1 MSWPRLTIDT
11 VRDIT
16 IRKVASGHFEARTRY
31 CDWDGKTGQ
40 VQSSGATA
48 AAAERALK
56 ARLVERSQLQSADTT
71 LTPDSLFSD
80 LVAYWLADI
89 DMEGRISRTTRNL
102 YERNMR
108 TLVSPGFDSL
118 TLREIGVAR
127 CDRFIKELGKRSHN
141 RAKQAR
147 VVLRPALELAVRHEV
162 LQRNPMDHVSR
173 LRREPHIPDALT
185 APEVNAIR
193 AAIAR
198 WESGADH
205 VSGPLPDGQLG
216 AIVEVMLGTSARIGE
231 VLAIRRRDV
240 DITSA
245 VPSIRLAGTIVSR
258 NGEQTFRQDH
268 PKTAKSRRIVAPPT
282 FASDAVRRRL
292 ANAGR
297 LELDSLLFQS
307 RDGTP
312 LTTANVRRQLRRVL
326 GGVGIDGVTPH
337 MFRRTVAT
345 AVNDN
350 ASVELERIIWMGNE
364 VLTLAEIWPAN
375 SRAVIVG
382 INPSQTSVDAGHYFQ
397 GQGARGQVI
406 KLVGAGLMAPNPGE
420 RQFERAAL
428 DAGVGF
434 ADLVRR
440 PTHSAKDVPNTERT
454 YGRELFVRSMAERNV
469 PLVIGIYEPPIA
481 ALMQSETKPGYQDAM
496 TSWGARVFRM
506 PGPMHERDEAAAIM
520 ATLGLD

>member
-1 MSWPRLTIDT
+1 MPRPRLTIGT
-11 VRDIT
+11 VGDIT
-16 IRKVASGHFEARTRY
+16 TRKVPSGRFEARTRY
-31 CDWDGKTGQ
+31 RDWDGKTRQ
-40 VQSSGATA
+40 VQSTGATA

-56 ARLVERSQLQSADTT
+56 ARLVERSELQPADTT

-108 TLVSPGFDSL
+108 TLVSPVFDSL

-127 CDRFIKELGKRSHN
+127 CDRFIKELGKRSYN

-147 VVLRPALELAVRHEV
+147 VVLRLALELAVRHEI
-162 LQRNPMDHVSR
+162 LHRNPMDHVSR
-173 LRREPHIPDALT
+173 VRREPHIPDALT
-185 APEVNAIR
+185 APEVNLIR

-268 PKTAKSRRIVAPPT
+268 PKTAKSRRIVALPT

-326 GGVGIDGVTPH
+326 GGAGIAGVTPH

-350 ASVELERIIWMGNE
+350 ASVELA
-364 VLTLAEIWPAN
+364 AELLGHTDTRVTVMHYIQ
-375 SRAVIVG
+375 RRELV
-382 INPSQTSVDAGHYFQ
+382 NPET
-397 GQGARGQVI
+397 
-406 KLVGAGLMAPNPGE
+406 
-420 RQFERAAL
+420 AAL
-428 DAGVGF
+428 LDRAF
-434 ADLVRR
+434 
-440 PTHSAKDVPNTERT
+440 K
-454 YGRELFVRSMAERNV
+454 
-469 PLVIGIYEPPIA
+469 
-481 ALMQSETKPGYQDAM
+481 
-496 TSWGARVFRM
+496 
-506 PGPMHERDEAAAIM
+506 RD
-520 ATLGLD
+520 DD